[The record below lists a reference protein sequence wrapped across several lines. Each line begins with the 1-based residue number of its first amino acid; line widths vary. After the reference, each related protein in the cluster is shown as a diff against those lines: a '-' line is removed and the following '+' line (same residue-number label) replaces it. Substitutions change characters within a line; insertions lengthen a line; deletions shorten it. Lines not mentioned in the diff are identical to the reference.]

1 MLLGLPSATIGVI
14 WCGEP
19 ACCPDIRMKV
29 IAGIQ
34 EGLRRPSSPCILLV
48 SRFRKALVVRFVSVL
63 SVALTEVVL

>member
-1 MLLGLPSATIGVI
+1 
-14 WCGEP
+14 
-19 ACCPDIRMKV
+19 MKV